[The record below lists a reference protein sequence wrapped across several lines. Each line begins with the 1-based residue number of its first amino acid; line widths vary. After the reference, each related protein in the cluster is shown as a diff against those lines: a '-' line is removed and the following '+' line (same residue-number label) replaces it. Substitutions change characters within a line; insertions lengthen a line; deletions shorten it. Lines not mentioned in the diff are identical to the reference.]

1 MPSVLKRKNIT
12 LVAAVLSIY
21 VVDFAIN
28 AGTYS
33 STSVFIP
40 MTDLLQLELAHA
52 VLSLTLSLPT
62 NNKQAQHGVS

>member
-1 MPSVLKRKNIT
+1 MPSVIKRKNIT
-12 LVAAVLSIY
+12 LVVAVLSIY

-33 STSVFIP
+33 QQGCSFQS
-40 MTDLLQLELAHA
+40 DLLQSELAHA
-52 VLSLTLSLPT
+52 VLSLTLSPST